1 MNYLRQVVSQI
12 FLQVMNAAAK
22 ILKEKSE
29 PVHVNVSFEEPL
41 YGQRTFHE
49 PITVEI
55 PQIKSQMH
63 LELDFSSHL

>member
-1 MNYLRQVVSQI
+1 
-12 FLQVMNAAAK
+12 MNAVAK

-41 YGQRTFHE
+41 YGQRAMHE

-55 PQIKSQMH
+55 PQIQSDTFGVGFFRAIYECCHSLWTVKS
-63 LELDFSSHL
+63 S